1 MFLKMTVK
9 VPIDRSVVAAR
20 RRLCGGGGGGKRG
33 RRNEIRGKRG
43 GGGGVGRTNKSISD
57 NLKHQNEERC
67 YQWRTLLLG
76 GFMKLAVQG
85 KFNLRKDLSKNAF

>member
-1 MFLKMTVK
+1 MMFLKTTVK

-33 RRNEIRGKRG
+33 RINEIRGKR

-67 YQWRTLLLG
+67 YQWRTLLVG
-76 GFMKLAVQG
+76 GIEICSVLLLKG
-85 KFNLRKDLSKNAF
+85 NLIY